1 MLVEKRVRE
10 MAEDLRA
17 DEELFADAPDHFL
30 DAIMSNLMTDPVR
43 LPNSGQV
50 VDRST
55 IARHLLSDQN
65 DPFTRVSTYI
75 DPHSRWPARKIH
87 LHVRK
92 YIFFSRHL

>member
-1 MLVEKRVRE
+1 MGNLLVESHITGDLVSDVMLVEKRVRD
-10 MAEDLRA
+10 MAEDLKA

-30 DAIMSNLMTDPVR
+30 DAIMSNMMTDPVR

-65 DPFTRVSTYI
+65 DPFTRVSI
-75 DPHSRWPARKIH
+75 I
-87 LHVRK
+87 V
-92 YIFFSRHL
+92 